1 MKKQNKFWSN
11 LISTKRMFA
20 LMWQNDKAYLAIVLS
35 DIIVFSCLPFINMY
49 LVKISIS
56 MMETRADFSSYAL
69 IIVGLLFAGLI
80 GNYIHNWLNYKRD
93 VHGSM
98 ISVIL
103 YKKIFEKTLNID
115 YELLLDKDIKDK
127 RELAIQIIDNSR
139 FATLTNSFYGI
150 VSNIIILL
158 GIMIILSQIDFWILI
173 IVFAIVVINTL
184 SILYRQKYN
193 RGVHI
198 DINPILRKL
207 QYFMQIGEDVS
218 YVKEI
223 KTYLMDKKW

>member
-1 MKKQNKFWSN
+1 
-11 LISTKRMFA
+11 
-20 LMWQNDKAYLAIVLS
+20 
-35 DIIVFSCLPFINMY
+35 
-49 LVKISIS
+49 
-56 MMETRADFSSYAL
+56 METRADFSSYAL